1 TNVND
6 TVPRILKSGSYKPRP
21 SVQTL
26 ASAMN
31 AGNPTNCA
39 RVMNLFNAD
48 LNQVR
53 QLIRPLSYTD
63 DEAKYSIRALFDR
76 YQYIACPHTAIA
88 WLAAEDFRRQD
99 PGSYATVFLS
109 TAHPCK
115 FPEVFPTS
123 MTAKI
128 SIPEQV
134 KSLEGRQKEVTS

>member
-1 TNVND
+1 
-6 TVPRILKSGSYKPRP
+6 
-21 SVQTL
+21 
-26 ASAMN
+26 
-31 AGNPTNCA
+31 
-39 RVMNLFNAD
+39 MNLFNGD

-53 QLIRPLSYTD
+53 QLIRTFSYTD
-63 DEAKYSIRALFDR
+63 DETQVGIRALFDR

-134 KSLEGRQKEVTS
+134 KSLEGRQKEVTSLQPDFSAFKRYLMAGD